1 MNLIQYVSGYAPE
14 FIDNDC
20 SDDMSYI
27 DIAIEFNIKLF
38 DGLGLS
44 SQRDKDGY
52 IQNELGVFYSQDGE
66 MSWFWAITNKSTKSR
81 NFDKV
86 GDFYLTDSE
95 TGSRI
100 SARPKIWREFKKA
113 ITPKLNKALKKFAK
127 EEGLI

>member
-38 DGLGLS
+38 DELGLN

-52 IQNELGVFYSQDGE
+52 IENELGIFYSQNGE

-113 ITPKLNKALKKFAK
+113 ITPKLDKALKKFAK